1 MNMHRA
7 DRDTNI
13 AQVAARITGLGL
25 TDAQVRAINAR
36 QGWSFDVR
44 YPSTSYV
51 RDNDFTRVKGLKLLE
66 TDLHDAILRTK
77 DWSARR

>member
-36 QGWSFDVR
+36 
-44 YPSTSYV
+44 
-51 RDNDFTRVKGLKLLE
+51 
-66 TDLHDAILRTK
+66 
-77 DWSARR
+77 